1 MADRPS
7 PTVELNESTI
17 TAIVRRVY
25 DSVQSVSEERP
36 SPGTRATINNSSVED
51 EMSQRFSLP
60 RRGQLGQLG
69 QEQRPQQGNR
79 PSLYNSRPRYNPQVN
94 YGHSS
99 VAKGKGKGKSGKS
112 KGKET
117 VLNRKELILL
127 PSPTYTQV
135 PRFENKRKLQEL
147 GLIID
152 GFPFDKSWDDNQL
165 RLKVIFYFVILRMKL
180 SLSPCW
186 MTLTKDFACL
196 QCKYYLTWRKS

>member
-1 MADRPS
+1 
-7 PTVELNESTI
+7 VELNESTI

-36 SPGTRATINNSSVED
+36 SPGTRATINNASVED

-60 RRGQLGQLG
+60 RRGQLGLLG

-79 PSLYNSRPRYNPQVN
+79 PSFYNSRPRYNPQVN

-152 GFPFDKSWDDNQL
+152 GFPFDKSWDDYQL